1 MTLSG
6 SMKVGENLSYTTATV
21 EDREQ
26 WTVGASF
33 AF

>member
-6 SMKVGENLSYTTATV
+6 SMKDGENLVYGTGTV

-26 WTVGASF
+26 WTLGASF